1 MKTWIGLI
9 ISDETLKNTVQT
21 LLKVTNDLQVVGIY
35 SDVREAAVDLKKK
48 GDVKIILGLGGKDHP
63 ISELKTIQLSG
74 PYPVLGVGGLIEA
87 TPLLFDAFRLGMI
100 DFIPFSP
107 EDIENPT
114 DSLLK
119 RITESVRML
128 SLVNTERVARV
139 SLKAFG
145 EAEKNLQREQ
155 AAYYVVLGVPRGGVN
170 GAIKLLSQLPRR
182 KDAAIVMSLPLPRT
196 SLGPF
201 IDDMTAHTQW
211 SMRAAVE
218 DERVYGGTCYLFSS
232 FDPHTVEGSIDGEC
246 RIISRHENVSPID
259 SLMEGL
265 AGSFAGTVL
274 GVLMEGIGGDGITG
288 LSSIR
293 SRGGTTLTIK
303 DGGGVLTEAASGA
316 SQQGVGDFLVDI
328 DDLPKVLATFMGE
341 MPDITN
347 INRLLGS
354 Q

>member
-9 ISDETLKNTVQT
+9 ISDEKLKNTVQT
-21 LLKVTNDLQVVGIY
+21 LLRVNNDLQVVGIY
-35 SDVREAAVDLKKK
+35 SDAREAAVDLRKK
-48 GDVKIILGLGGKDHP
+48 GDVQIILGIGGNERAIKD
-63 ISELKTIQLSG
+63 LKTIQLSG
-74 PYPVLGVGGLIEA
+74 PYPVLGVGGLVDA

-100 DFIPFSP
+100 DFVPFSP
-107 EDIENPT
+107 EDIKSPT

-119 RITESVRML
+119 RITESVRMI
-128 SLVNTERVARV
+128 SLVNPDRV
-139 SLKAFG
+139 SRVRLKAFG
-145 EAEKNLQREQ
+145 EAEKNPQQEQ

-170 GAIKLLSQLPRR
+170 GAIRLLSQLPRR
-182 KDAAIVMSLPLPRT
+182 RDAAIVVSLPLPQAC
-196 SLGPF
+196 LGPF
-201 IDDMTAHTQW
+201 IADLTSHTQW
-211 SMRAAVE
+211 SMRVAVE
-218 DERVYGGTCYLFSS
+218 DERVYGGTCHLFSS
-232 FDPHTVEGSIDGEC
+232 FESHTVEGSIDGEC

-303 DGGGVLTEAASGA
+303 DGGGILTEAASAA